1 MQGGSFNMQTSSF
14 AQYIPRVLI
23 AAKKA
28 GEEILRVYNGTA
40 SVTLKED
47 RSPLTEADLASH
59 QVITNELA
67 TIDFIVAPDTPSA
80 YLPVLSE
87 EGKNIPFSERRAWEY
102 FWMVDPLDG
111 TKEFIKKNGEFT
123 VNIALIHHTK
133 PVLGVIY
140 VPVTGIYYFAA
151 QGFGSHIMQHDD
163 VLNEA
168 TKTEND
174 RLKSIMGHSR
184 RLPLT
189 APVVDE
195 SKPLKLII
203 AGSRSH
209 ATPELE
215 NFVNNMK
222 KTHGEVEFVPAG
234 SSLKFCLVAE
244 GRADIYPRLGP
255 TMEWDTAAGQ
265 IIVEEAGGSV
275 LQADEPEPLRY
286 NKENLLNP
294 WFIVQ
299 GQKKATE

>member
-1 MQGGSFNMQTSSF
+1 M
-14 AQYIPRVLI
+14 
-23 AAKKA
+23 
-28 GEEILRVYNGTA
+28 
-40 SVTLKED
+40 TLKDD

-59 QVITNELA
+59 QVITRELV
-67 TIDFIVAPDTPSA
+67 TIDFFAVPDTPSG

-87 EGKNIPFSERRAWEY
+87 EGNKIPFSERRDWEY
-102 FWMVDPLDG
+102 FWLVDPLDG

-140 VPVTGIYYFAA
+140 VPVTGVFYFAA
-151 QGFGSHIMQHDD
+151 QGFGSYSMQAGEVLDETAGVEGGGLD
-163 VLNEA
+163 VII
-168 TKTEND
+168 
-174 RLKSIMGHSR
+174 RHSR
-184 RLPLT
+184 KLPLLV
-189 APVVDE
+189 PVTE
-195 SKPLKLII
+195 QLMPRKLII

-209 ATPELE
+209 ATPDLE
-215 NFVNNMK
+215 NFVNTMK

-275 LQADEPEPLRY
+275 LKADEPEPLRY

-299 GQKKATE
+299 GGRNGAK